1 MAFVASA
8 RRPRHFLTV
17 GSSDA
22 VRRAGECPSRLWISP
37 LGPAAG
43 TMGSMDTLGEEA
55 RVLEERFLA
64 TVAQGLPGE
73 QVWAAPLVIGV
84 SGGADSVGLL
94 LSLDRLARSRPAGA
108 KLIVAHA
115 RHDLRP
121 EAADDEAFVAALA
134 GRLGHPFTSQRLPVL
149 AGDGTRGEGVE
160 GRARRMRYAWLGEVA
175 GSAGARHVAV
185 AHTADDQA
193 ETILHRLL
201 RGTGVGGLSGMA
213 AARELTEGVAL
224 VRPLLGCYGG
234 DVRRFLTHVGQPW
247 REDPS
252 NSDVAYARNF
262 LRHRVLREIAAG
274 PYPAAAAALRRVGV
288 QAGALA
294 GALSSA
300 AGHLLEVYGCRQP
313 DGSVV
318 LQTGPLAR
326 LDQHLLAEMF
336 VTLWRREAWPQRDMT
351 ARHYT
356 LLAEMVRTAEV
367 PLLTG
372 VSNRRPLPAA
382 WNLPGGIEARTA
394 PGRLS
399 IGPVKR
405 TDAARAGSA

>member
-1 MAFVASA
+1 
-8 RRPRHFLTV
+8 
-17 GSSDA
+17 
-22 VRRAGECPSRLWISP
+22 
-37 LGPAAG
+37 
-43 TMGSMDTLGEEA
+43 MGSMDTLGEEA

-64 TVAQGLPGE
+64 AVAQALPGE

-94 LSLDRLARSRPAGA
+94 LALDRLARSRPAGT

-134 GRLGHPFTSQRLPVL
+134 GRLGHPFVSQRLPVL
-149 AGDGTRGEGVE
+149 AGDGIRGEGVE
-160 GRARRMRYAWLGEVA
+160 GRARRMRYAWLAEVA
-175 GSAGARHVAV
+175 CAAGARHVAV

-201 RGTGVGGLSGMA
+201 RGTGVGGLAGMA
-213 AARELTEGVAL
+213 AARELAEGVAL
-224 VRPLLGCYGG
+224 VRPLLNCGG
-234 DVRRFLTHVGQPW
+234 VDVRRFLTHVGQPW
-247 REDPS
+247 REDAS
-252 NSDVAYARNF
+252 NSDVRYARNF
-262 LRHRVLREIAAG
+262 LRHRVLPEIAAG

-300 AGHLLEVYGCRQP
+300 AGHLLEIHGQRQA

-336 VTLWRREAWPQRDMT
+336 VTLWRREQWPQRDMT

-356 LLAEMVRTAEV
+356 QLAEMVRTAEV
-367 PLLTG
+367 SLRAAG
-372 VSNRRPLPAA
+372 NSRRPNPAA
-382 WNLPGGIEARTA
+382 CDLPSGIEARTTA
-394 PGRLS
+394 GRLS

-405 TDAARAGSA
+405 ADAAGAGSA